1 MAVGLRARTVVWQLI
16 ADVIDQHGTA
26 CICIVMIKQR
36 GPARH
41 QVGHVRDH
49 VAGRIRAR
57 VADDRERAGLGDE
70 GCGRLCVRRIHLPS
84 LNEGIEVGGEG

>member
-41 QVGHVRDH
+41 QVSHIRDH
-49 VAGRIRAR
+49 VAGRIRATRAR
-57 VADDRERAGLGDE
+57 VADDRERAGLGNE
-70 GCGRLCVRRIHLPS
+70 RCGRLCVRRVHLPS
-84 LNEGIEVGGEG
+84 LNEGI